1 MATNSFCSRLKL
13 QLSLKHPII
22 IRQYLVRV
30 SSTPDELILKWRFM
44 NSYPITIILLPFIV
58 CWLFKRQVLWELLTH
73 EVPFK
78 GIEGFQIAWMVVEN
92 GKVSYILLVII
103 GNILRILCSFPSC
116 LLIYYYICYTHDVK
130 YYNCAHRF
138 NWWLISNSFFHTTY
152 GKSGLNKMARNWSV
166 NLTLWSR

>member
-92 GKVSYILLVII
+92 GKVSYILLVIT
-103 GNILRILCSFPSC
+103 GNILHMLCFLSILYFPFC

-130 YYNCAHRF
+130 NENCAQ
-138 NWWLISNSFFHTTY
+138 I
-152 GKSGLNKMARNWSV
+152 
-166 NLTLWSR
+166 